1 LLFVRF
7 YSETDQNCCIPELD
21 PEMKKVFL
29 ILVFGGFLGWFYFSS
44 SNNIGGSG
52 IKTEE
57 FVDTVSFS
65 LKKGDVLVRPNF
77 DWLPGSYPINAGR
90 MFGHAAIVT
99 EDVSGKSVD
108 EVLAKASI
116 IEAVVFDQKTRSF
129 IFDKKEQVRETKAII
144 SFGPRFKGIR
154 YRLRMNLTDQQ
165 TDNLLQF
172 LKNQLDGR
180 YSVFTVKKFADPDPE
195 KKVVLRNSNWH
206 CASIVWQAFYQVT
219 GVDIDENEGF
229 VVYPSDIIAS
239 KYFDLPDGRTR
250 F

>member
-1 LLFVRF
+1 
-7 YSETDQNCCIPELD
+7 
-21 PEMKKVFL
+21 MKKVFL
-29 ILVFGGFLGWFYFSS
+29 ILVFTCFLGWFYFSS
-44 SNNIGGSG
+44 SNKIEGSG
-52 IKTEE
+52 IKTAE

-65 LKKGDVLVRPNF
+65 LKKGDILIRPNF
-77 DWLPGSYPINAGR
+77 DWLPGSYPIDAGR

-129 IFDKKEQVRETKAII
+129 IFDRKEQVRQTKAII
-144 SFGPRFKGIR
+144 SFGTRFKGIR

-165 TDNLLQF
+165 TEDLLQF
-172 LKNQLDGR
+172 LKNQLDGG
-180 YSVFTVKKFADPDPE
+180 YSIFTVKNFANPDSE
-195 KKVVLRNSNWH
+195 KEVALRNLNWH
-206 CASIVWQAFYQVT
+206 CASIVWQAFYQAT

-229 VVYPSDIIAS
+229 VVYPADIIAS
-239 KYFDLPDGRTR
+239 KYFDLSGGRIR

>member
-1 LLFVRF
+1 
-7 YSETDQNCCIPELD
+7 
-21 PEMKKVFL
+21 MKKVFL
-29 ILVFGGFLGWFYFSS
+29 ILVFAGFLGWFYFSS
-44 SNNIGGSG
+44 SNNIEVSG
-52 IKTEE
+52 LKTEE
-57 FVDTVSFS
+57 LIDTVMFS

-77 DWLPGSYPINAGR
+77 DWLPGSYQINAGR

-144 SFGPRFKGIR
+144 SFGSRFKGIR
-154 YRLRMNLTDQQ
+154 YRLRINLTDQQ
-165 TDNLLQF
+165 TEDLLQF

-180 YSVFTVKKFADPDPE
+180 YSVFTVKKFVDPNSE
-195 KKVVLRNSNWH
+195 KQITRRNSNWH
-206 CASIVWQAFYQVT
+206 CASIVWQAFYQAK
-219 GVDIDENEGF
+219 GVDIDENKGF

-239 KYFDLPDGRTR
+239 KYFDLPGGRTR

>member
-1 LLFVRF
+1 M
-7 YSETDQNCCIPELD
+7 EL
-21 PEMKKVFL
+21 
-29 ILVFGGFLGWFYFSS
+29 
-44 SNNIGGSG
+44 
-52 IKTEE
+52 
-57 FVDTVSFS
+57 VDNVTFS
-65 LKKGDVLVRPNF
+65 LKRGDVLIRPNF

-99 EDVSGKSVD
+99 EDVSGNSID

-144 SFGPRFKGIR
+144 SFGARFKGIR

-165 TDNLLQF
+165 TDHLLRF

-195 KKVVLRNSNWH
+195 KKIALRNSNWH
-206 CASIVWQAFYQVT
+206 CASIVWQAYYQVT

-239 KYFDLPDGRTR
+239 KYFDLPGGRTR